1 MTLPNTFAISNP
13 HHHRGAAMLITML
26 VTTALVA
33 VLFMASEH
41 TRASSIMTNMSE
53 NRLRASMAAESVAA
67 LIEAK
72 LVGRAAEVEN
82 LTTNLHDA
90 PASWWSLAGCS
101 YTVGGTTMMPTRGL
115 WINGCVVRWRIEPVK
130 IASLIAADT
139 IADDAT
145 FSVNRAHDLAQ
156 VGQREA
162 DANSASTGGTLLA
175 GNPPF
180 FHYRIVT
187 EAYALSDPG
196 NVEAVP
202 WSEAGH
208 HTVSVQVQR
217 VVQLNLVSLF
227 DYAVFYGAIGETGD
241 LEFEPENNT
250 VLNASMHSNGAL
262 YLGGAG
268 TTFKSKNYKKAASD
282 GGSITMG
289 GKSEKVQLSGVMGIF
304 RMRKSANVFFAS
316 ASGNDEVAVR
326 APLDVPRPGKPV
338 KKAKHG
344 SVMSGLL
351 DLNGGDGNPASEK
364 VSLNGQKFTYNRD
377 SRSDWSLPENR
388 VDPYIKDAK
397 NGGVA
402 ITTLANV
409 RDFAGYPLEAQRL
422 VGEQI
427 PLYRTIDHDRFTV
440 NPGRTP
446 ARMLYYTASGDIT
459 TDRTAAVRPVYATD
473 MPLFRFTDGGGKT
486 YDDVWPNQ
494 PITPLSTALS
504 PTNAAPGLNAPI
516 GVGPAERHHTW
527 LPTIP
532 TPGAPG
538 ARLGY
543 YLEKSLFGDGSG
555 ADTGLTIRERGRQN
569 TAFRWARGGETILT
583 ASGVPTEQPPLRSAF
598 ATPAEF
604 IRAHV
609 AWLKSNYV
617 VYLGIDFGTPR
628 DITDEFFDF
637 GVYAAQTSGD
647 LTHLVASQDRFVNR
661 REAHWLQDKG
671 YFDAAAEMGPEG
683 EDSAR
688 TLRAQPLTLHLA
700 KVCAF
705 LRTNSASYGGN
716 PPAAIFNGLIYLH
729 RTPRLGQ
736 VVSSTVGANEVL
748 APLRYHP
755 VSDPTPRAP
764 DMITNTIHDFLVL
777 GSVLPDAVPAI
788 GSPGSWAIYPLH
800 LPVRID
806 QAEAIDLGALR
817 PAGVNP
823 GLTIV
828 TPDACYVKGSFNTTA
843 ASNGKLPPCALF
855 ADSLTVLS
863 NLWSDSQNDQD
874 AAYDGPLPV
883 ASDTDLNLSLVL
895 NNLPTDETNVND
907 GGSGGLHNLVRYL
920 ENWNGRTMRL
930 RGSVVVLNR
939 MRYSRSTLG
948 NGTHYRAP
956 NRQFIPDLGVFSE
969 GGKPPFAPSG
979 ITVTR
984 MVSTLADGPQ

>member
-1 MTLPNTFAISNP
+1 MPLPNTFAISNP

-41 TRASSIMTNMSE
+41 SRASSIMTSMSE
-53 NRLRASMAAESVAA
+53 NRLRATMAAESVAA
-67 LIEAK
+67 LVEAK

-82 LTTNLHDA
+82 LTTNVHED
-90 PASWWSLAGCS
+90 PASWWGLAGCS
-101 YTVGGTTMMPTRGL
+101 YTVGNNTVMPSRGL

-130 IASLIAADT
+130 IASLIAAET

-145 FSVNRAHDLAQ
+145 FSVNRELDLAR

-162 DANSASTGGTLLA
+162 DANGASSGGTLLA

-187 EAYALSDPG
+187 EAYALNDPT

-202 WSEAGH
+202 WSEPGH

-227 DYAVFYGAIGETGD
+227 DFAVFYGALGETGD
-241 LEFEPENNT
+241 LEFEPETNT
-250 VLNASMHSNGAL
+250 VLHASMHSNGAL
-262 YLGGAG
+262 FLGGAG
-268 TTFKSKNYKKAASD
+268 TTFKNKNYKKAASD

-289 GKSEKVQLSGVMGIF
+289 GKSDKVQLSGVMGIF

-316 ASGNDEVAVR
+316 TNGNDEAAVR
-326 APLDVPRPGKPV
+326 APLEVPRPGKAV
-338 KKAKHG
+338 KKAKHA

-351 DLNGGDGNPASEK
+351 DLNGGNGNPANEK
-364 VSLNGQKFTYNRD
+364 VTLNGEKFTYNRD

-402 ITTLANV
+402 ITTLANI

-440 NPGRTP
+440 DPGRAP
-446 ARMLYYTASGDIT
+446 ARALYYNASGDIT
-459 TDRTAAVRPVYATD
+459 TDRTTAVRRVYATD
-473 MPLFRFTDGGGKT
+473 MPLFRFTDAGGKT
-486 YDDVWPNQ
+486 YEDVWPNQ
-494 PITPLSTALS
+494 PIAPSSATLS
-504 PTNAAPGLNAPI
+504 PTSAAPALDAPLGI
-516 GVGPAERHHTW
+516 APAERQHTW

-532 TPGAPG
+532 APGAPG

-543 YLEKSLFGDGSG
+543 YLEKSLFGDRVG
-555 ADTGLTIRERGRQN
+555 AATGLTIRERGRQN
-569 TAFRWARGGETILT
+569 STFRWARDGENALN
-583 ASGVPTEQPPLRSAF
+583 ASGVPEEQPPLRSAF
-598 ATPAEF
+598 STPAEF

-617 VYLGIDFGTPR
+617 VYLGIDFGIPR

-637 GVYAAQTSGD
+637 GVGAAQASGD
-647 LTHLVASQDRFVNR
+647 VTHLVASQDRFVNR
-661 REAHWLQDKG
+661 REAHWLQDQG
-671 YFDAAAEMGPEG
+671 YFDAAAEMGPHG

-688 TLRAQPLTLHLA
+688 TLRAQPFTLHLA
-700 KVCAF
+700 QVCAF
-705 LRTNSASYGGN
+705 LRTSNASYGGN

-736 VVSSTVGANEVL
+736 VVGATVGANEVL

-755 VSDPTPRAP
+755 VSDPNPLAP
-764 DMITNTIHDFLVL
+764 DAITNTTRDFLVI
-777 GSVLPDAVPAI
+777 GSVMPGSVPAI
-788 GSPGSWAIYPLH
+788 GSPGSWVLYPLH

-806 QAEAIDLGALR
+806 QAEVIDLGTLR
-817 PAGVNP
+817 PAGVSP
-823 GLTIV
+823 GLTII

-843 ASNGKLPPCALF
+843 ASDGKLAPCALF
-855 ADSLTVLS
+855 ADSLTLLS
-863 NLWSDSQNDQD
+863 TLWSDAENDQD
-874 AAYDGPLPV
+874 ADYDGPLPV
-883 ASDTDLNLSLVL
+883 AADTDLNLSLVL
-895 NNLPTDETNVND
+895 NNLPTDETNVAD

-920 ENWNGRTMRL
+920 ENWNGRSVRL

-939 MRYSRSTLG
+939 MRYSRSPLG
-948 NGTHYRAP
+948 VGTHYRAP
-956 NRQFIPDLGVFSE
+956 DRQFIPDPGVFSD

-984 MVSTLADGPQ
+984 MVSTLADVPQ

>member
-1 MTLPNTFAISNP
+1 MTTPNTFSVINP
-13 HHHRGAAMLITML
+13 HRHRGAAMLVTML

-41 TRASSIMTNMSE
+41 TRATSIMTGMSE
-53 NRLRASMAAESVAA
+53 HRLRASMAAESVAA
-67 LIEAK
+67 LVEAK

-82 LTTNLHDA
+82 LTTNVHDD
-90 PASWWSLAGCS
+90 PAAWWGLAGCS
-101 YTVGGTTMMPTRGL
+101 YTIGTTTMMPTRGL

-130 IASLIAADT
+130 IASLIAADS
-139 IADDAT
+139 IDDDAT
-145 FSVNRAHDLAQ
+145 FSVNREHDLAL

-162 DANSASTGGTLLA
+162 DANGASAGGLLLP

-187 EAYALSDPG
+187 EAYALNDPS

-202 WSEAGH
+202 WSEPGH
-208 HTVSVQVQR
+208 HAVSVQVQR

-241 LEFEPENNT
+241 LEFEPETNT

-262 YLGGAG
+262 YLGGSG
-268 TTFKSKNYKKAASD
+268 TTFKNKHYKKAASD

-289 GKSEKVQLSGVMGIF
+289 GQSDKVQLSGVMGIF
-304 RMRKSANVFFAS
+304 RMRKAANVFFAS
-316 ASGNDEVAVR
+316 ANGNDEATVK
-326 APLDVPRPGKPV
+326 APLEVPRPGKTV
-338 KKAKHG
+338 KRAKHA
-344 SVMSGLL
+344 SVMSGQL
-351 DLNGGDGNPASEK
+351 DLNGGDGNPTNEK
-364 VSLNGQKFTYNRD
+364 VALNGEKFTYNRD

-402 ITTLANV
+402 ISTLANI
-409 RDFAGYPLEAQRL
+409 REFAGYPLEAQRL

-446 ARMLYYTASGDIT
+446 ARALYYTASGDIT
-459 TDRTAAVRPVYATD
+459 TDRTTAVRVVYATD
-473 MPLFRFTDGGGKT
+473 MPLFRFTDAGGKT

-494 PITPLSTALS
+494 PSASLSAVLS
-504 PTNAAPGLNAPI
+504 PTNTAPGRNAPS
-516 GVGPAERHHTW
+516 GAALPERHHTW
-527 LPTIP
+527 LPTAP
-532 TPGAPG
+532 APGAPG

-543 YLEKSLFGDGSG
+543 YLEKSLFGDRSG
-555 ADTGLTIRERGRQN
+555 VDSGLTIRERGRQN
-569 TAFRWARGGETILT
+569 PAFRWAREGETALN
-583 ASGVPTEQPPLRSAF
+583 ASGIPEEQPPLRSAF
-598 ATPAEF
+598 GTASEY
-604 IRAHV
+604 IRSHV

-617 VYLGIDFGTPR
+617 VYLGIDLGIPR

-637 GVYAAQTSGD
+637 GANAAQTSGD
-647 LTHLVASQDRFVNR
+647 LTELVASQDRFINR
-661 REAHWLQDKG
+661 REAHWLQDQG
-671 YFDAAAEMGPEG
+671 YFDSAAEMGPNG

-688 TLRAQPLTLHLA
+688 TLRAQPFTLHLA
-700 KVCAF
+700 KVCSF

-736 VVSSTVGANEVL
+736 VVGATVGAHEIL

-755 VSDPTPRAP
+755 VSDPKPRAP
-764 DMITNTIHDFLVL
+764 NAITNTVHDFLVL
-777 GSVLPDAVPAI
+777 GSVQPNAVPAI
-788 GSPGSWAIYPLH
+788 GSPGSWVMYPLH

-806 QAEAIDLGALR
+806 QAEVVDLGAIR
-817 PAGVNP
+817 PVGSVP
-823 GLTIV
+823 GLTII
-828 TPDACYVKGSFNTTA
+828 TPDACYVKGSFNTNA
-843 ASNGKLPPCALF
+843 ASDGKLPPCALF
-855 ADSLTVLS
+855 ADSLTLLS
-863 NLWSDSQNDQD
+863 NLWSDGQNDQD
-874 AAYDGPLPV
+874 ADYNGPLPV

-895 NNLPTDETNVND
+895 NNLPTDETNVDD

-920 ENWNGRTMRL
+920 ENWNGREVRL

-939 MRYSRSTLG
+939 MRYSRSSLEI
-948 NGTHYRAP
+948 GTYYRAP
-956 NRQFIPDLGVFSE
+956 TCQFTPDLGVFTE

-984 MVSTLADGPQ
+984 MVSTLADAPQ